1 MTIKLI
7 STNDKE
13 MANGMR
19 DTSKTP
25 LSQSSM
31 LAHQARLEQLKN
43 GYVTT
48 ICPKCHEHPEIT
60 MTSKGERTI
69 IRCPCGYIKSGEI
82 NF

>member
-1 MTIKLI
+1 MDTQ
-7 STNDKE
+7 KE
-13 MANGMR
+13 K
-19 DTSKTP
+19 KTFP
-25 LSQSSM
+25 TASRESSM

-60 MTSKGERTI
+60 MTSKGERTF